1 MTMHGRRLLLPSL
14 VTAAV
19 LAGCAVPFK
28 KKPPAPPAAPPVT
41 IAAPAETK
49 TKASMTL
56 AAERNVNPDRSGRPS
71 PVQVRVYQ
79 LKAAMAFQDSQ
90 FDPLYDDDKKVL
102 GEAFVTR
109 DDFTLAPGEKK
120 TLEVSLA
127 ADTRFVGVVAVF
139 RDVFDKDSQWH
150 AVAPAPRKNLLVTL
164 TGKRVSLM
172 GTE

>member
-1 MTMHGRRLLLPSL
+1 MTMRRAWRLLPCLM
-14 VTAAV
+14 TATIV
-19 LAGCAVPFK
+19 AGCALPFM
-28 KKPPAPPAAPPVT
+28 KKPPPPPAAPPVT

-56 AAERNVNPDRSGRPS
+56 AAESNVNPDRTGRPS

-79 LKAAMAFQDSQ
+79 LKAAMVFQDSQ

-102 GEAFVTR
+102 GEALVTR

-139 RDVFDKDSQWH
+139 RDVLDKESQWR

-164 TGKRVSLM
+164 AGKRVSLA